1 MSLLLGG
8 DRDQLK
14 ENPASL
20 LLGGGAFLFVYC
32 PCVDVSASK
41 EIDMA
46 TYTYEDIRDLEGDQV
61 IGGTFEFG
69 RQPATLREITF
80 INCTFEGGLGTI
92 VFEDCSVK
100 KCRRLP
106 LRSWWY
112 YMVVSLDL
120 FDSDLIECEFPINT
134 SLEGG
139 SFESL
144 SGSSGIPVKKT
155 DPYGNRRRD
164 LSDNLL
170 SVEELVAKKAE
181 SKIKKLEVQ
190 VDRAQGDKE
199 LETLAKE
206 VGKLQ
211 AQPEFKDYHKHQLL
225 DLRDRIEGKYSVVG
239 KGLRYLRRLF
249 KKGHR
254 ASQIRVASQMNREL
268 QREIRELKRDLRK

>member
-1 MSLLLGG
+1 
-8 DRDQLK
+8 
-14 ENPASL
+14 
-20 LLGGGAFLFVYC
+20 
-32 PCVDVSASK
+32 
-41 EIDMA
+41 MA
-46 TYTYEDIRDLEGDQV
+46 TYTYEDIRDLEGETLVGD
-61 IGGTFEFG
+61 TFDFHRPVG
-69 RQPATLREITF
+69 FYRTSTLRDITF
-80 INCTFEGGLGTI
+80 INCTFEGDLETI
-92 VFEDCSVK
+92 DFEDCSVK
-100 KCRRLP
+100 KCTFNHIRHPWIRAEYSNFDNCTFLARNT
-106 LRSWWY
+106 LFGLEAKSSNFRKCDFTEI
-112 YMVVSLDL
+112 MVVRLDL
-120 FDSDLIECEFPINT
+120 SDSDLTECEFPINT
-134 SLEGG
+134 SLEEG

-144 SGSSGIPVKKT
+144 SGTSGIPVEET
-155 DPYGNRRRD
+155 DRSGNRRRD

-170 SVEELVAKKAE
+170 SVEELAAKKAE
-181 SKIKKLEVQ
+181 SKIKKLEVR
-190 VDRAQGDKE
+190 VDRAKGDKE